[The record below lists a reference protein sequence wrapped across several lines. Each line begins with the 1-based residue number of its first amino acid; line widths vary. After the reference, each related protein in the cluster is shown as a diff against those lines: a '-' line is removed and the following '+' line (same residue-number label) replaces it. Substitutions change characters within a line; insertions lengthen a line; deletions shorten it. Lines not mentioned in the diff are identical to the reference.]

1 MLQEVLC
8 RANTVGIVEGQVQIF
23 LVLQRTYMLTGHR
36 CAHCHALVYT
46 LGRIEQEP
54 VGLAVALQP
63 HKVSAANE
71 IPAEVA
77 FPIHCLGKGEGQ
89 FLPAADLCGEVE
101 IKCLS
106 LGLQFRVVLLAQL
119 YTIHVVNGYPP

>member
-1 MLQEVLC
+1 MC

-46 LGRIEQEP
+46 LGRVEQEP
-54 VGLAVALQP
+54 VRLAVALQP
-63 HKVSAANE
+63 HKVSAADE
-71 IPAEVA
+71 IPPEVA
-77 FPIHCLGKGEGQ
+77 LTVHCLGKGEGQ
-89 FLPAADLCGEVE
+89 LLPSADLRGEVE

-106 LGLQFRVVLLAQL
+106 LGLQFRVILLAQL

>member
-1 MLQEVLC
+1 
-8 RANTVGIVEGQVQIF
+8 
-23 LVLQRTYMLTGHR
+23 MLTGHR

-54 VGLAVALQP
+54 VGLAVTFQP

-77 FPIHCLGKGEGQ
+77 LSVHCLGKGEGQ
-89 FLPAADLCGEVE
+89 FLPSADLRGEME
-101 IKCLS
+101 IECLS